1 MIAQKTKRGARRG
14 SGKRSAARRDELHI
28 KPITLGKNV
37 FGFPLKMVTKLR
49 YCDVYQMSSTTGS
62 IGKQVVNINS
72 IWDPDQTGSGHHPL
86 YRDKY
91 ATIYDQYAVVSAK
104 IRVTFVSNATTS
116 AMLVGVVTDDDST
129 TSSTFQTLCEQN
141 TSQHWLI
148 PNSTGALNNHT
159 FYHNW
164 SCMKHLGIDPYTSE
178 LYKTAQGANP
188 TEIATLLCWAY
199 PADGTASTTTTVFV
213 ELEQTV
219 LFTELATPVQA

>member
-1 MIAQKTKRGARRG
+1 LIAKQNKRGSRRG
-14 SGKRSAARRDELHI
+14 TGKRSATRRDELHI
-28 KPITLGKNV
+28 KSIPLGKNV

-49 YCDVYQMSSTTGS
+49 YCDIYQITSSSGS
-62 IGKQVVNINS
+62 IGKQVLNMNS

-91 ATIYDQYAVVSAK
+91 AAIYDQYAVISTKA
-104 IRVTFVSNATTS
+104 RVTFVSNAATS

-129 TSSTFQTLCEQN
+129 TSSTPATLCEQN

-148 PNSTGALNNHT
+148 PNATGALNNHT

-178 LYKTAQGANP
+178 LYKTAMGGNP
-188 TEIATLLCWAY
+188 TELATLLCWAY
-199 PADGTASTTTTVFV
+199 PADGSATTTTTVFV

-219 LFTELATPVQA
+219 LFTELQTPVQA